1 MFKLLVI
8 LLATNVRSVFHGSE
22 SISCLGS
29 KIWGIVPSEL
39 KELTSV
45 SAFKKSIEDY
55 RPKNCPCRLCKK
67 YALTVG
73 FITVTSCTLF
83 IRILQHFYEIYCVE
97 SFQLIYLW
105 KYFLSWKKITTFF
118 KQRVSII
125 L

>member
-1 MFKLLVI
+1 MFKFLVI
-8 LLATNVRSVFHGSE
+8 LLATNVRSLFHGSE

-55 RPKNCPCRLCKK
+55 RPKNRPCRLCKK
-67 YALTVG
+67 YGSTVG

-83 IRILQHFYEIYCVE
+83 IRILHFYEIYCV
-97 SFQLIYLW
+97 
-105 KYFLSWKKITTFF
+105 
-118 KQRVSII
+118 
-125 L
+125 